1 MTPLMIAAMRGNA
14 AMTSLLLRKG
24 GARARGP
31 GLDGQR
37 VLRGVHLGAKECARV
52 LLRVGDGAARE
63 TTAQGATAQHFAVA
77 KKRFDVAKW
86 LLGKDIKISHTAL
99 KSSHIETPVLTG
111 DGSRHQDAVHGRLV
125 DIARAYRLSVG

>member
-37 VLRGVHLGAKECARV
+37 VLRGVHLGAKGCA
-52 LLRVGDGAARE
+52 RVGDGAARE

-99 KSSHIETPVLTG
+99 KSSRIETPVLTG
-111 DGSRHQDAVHGRLV
+111 DDSRHQDAVQGRLV